1 MSRLGPRVKRVGR
14 TFLACWIGNSYFGY
28 SARVLAF
35 GGRIAEAD
43 GSVLRL
49 SPTYRYLAP
58 PGEGGPY
65 RVFLILGLFS
75 CSGAVLKPE
84 EAFERG

>member
-1 MSRLGPRVKRVGR
+1 MSSLGLRVKRVGR

-28 SARVLAF
+28 SARVLAS

-58 PGEGGPY
+58 RGEGGPVQGFSDSGL
-65 RVFLILGLFS
+65 VFMF
-75 CSGAVLKPE
+75 
-84 EAFERG
+84 